1 MHPIE
6 LISSGEKYV
15 GELNMLGY
23 EKMVAVA
30 QNMLLDSNSDI
41 DAEHQ
46 LSPIEI
52 AVYMFNPCIAE
63 MTAAFASVISSTPI
77 EKINKNLEDTF
88 RHMLR
93 FAKFF
98 PGWSSHFLEHGE
110 AELPGWFFRQHEI
123 FIYHVLQG
131 VVDILS
137 LISTDTHISYLE
149 DRINVVCRIAKGMAE
164 VLPFWLDPHTKQ
176 ASPAL
181 LLLRCC
187 EAVDGS
193 FLDLSAQHLTR
204 GHVAFALLVVKD
216 AEKNSDKCAL
226 KRNNTF
232 GHLFSTGLPLAFIRR
247 CRVWSSIHRDGD
259 AEVQLRNLELSIQ
272 KAVQGLEVE
281 ASENRKRQKVE
292 VINLLSSDEDQPQE
306 PPEDARLNWSRKTP
320 SAVFMSHF
328 ETLENKHGK
337 YRRSLVNVQL

>member
-1 MHPIE
+1 MHPID
-6 LISSGEKYV
+6 LLASGKRYA
-15 GELNMLGY
+15 GELNSLGY
-23 EKMVAVA
+23 EKMIGVAKT
-30 QNMLLDSNSDI
+30 MLLDSNDDI
-41 DAEHQ
+41 GAEHQ
-46 LSPIEI
+46 LSAIEV
-52 AVYMFNPCIAE
+52 AVYMFNPCVAE

-110 AELPGWFFRQHEI
+110 AELPGWFFRNHEL
-123 FIYHVLQG
+123 FLYHVLQG
-131 VVDILS
+131 VVDKLFK
-137 LISTDTHISYLE
+137 ISTNTHISYLE

-164 VLPFWLDPHTKQ
+164 VLPFWLDPHIKK

-204 GHVAFALLVVKD
+204 GHVAFALLIVKD
-216 AEKNSDKCAL
+216 AEKSREKCAL
-226 KRNNTF
+226 KRGNAF
-232 GHLFSTGLPLAFIRR
+232 AHLFSTGTPLAFMRR
-247 CRVWSSIHRDGD
+247 CRVWSSINRDGV

-272 KAVQGLEVE
+272 KAVQKLEVE
-281 ASENRKRQKVE
+281 ASENRKRRKTE
-292 VINLLSSDEDQPQE
+292 VIDLCTSDEDHLDE
-306 PPEDARLNWSRKTP
+306 PPEDARLIWSRKTP
-320 SAVFMSHF
+320 GAVYRDHF
-328 ETLENKHGK
+328 DSLETKHVK
-337 YRRSLVNVQL
+337 FRRPVRSVQ